1 MQRGKGYASQP
12 REDKGALAAHAD
24 QDKGPS
30 LQKRGPDGSAPASPY
45 DVQGTGL
52 SASAVLQKYVQP
64 EAGTTSRIST
74 RGERAIL
81 SSFTVSPST
90 PSSGEKAQC
99 QDSLIFFA
107 RGIAG

>member
-1 MQRGKGYASQP
+1 M
-12 REDKGALAAHAD
+12 
-24 QDKGPS
+24 
-30 LQKRGPDGSAPASPY
+30 
-45 DVQGTGL
+45 QGTGL

-74 RGERAIL
+74 RGESAIL

-99 QDSLIFFA
+99 QDSLRFVA
-107 RGIAG
+107 RGIADWRVNAFTASRSGFEMGFRRHLSAVSLSSQKHSEESV